1 MSQGSQFRRTLR
13 ERSAGR
19 GRRLLFPEADDARTA
34 AAVATILEHDIC
46 VPTLV
51 GAPDIVRASLAAAGV
66 EADVDIIDP
75 EADLELWALRLQ
87 ELRAHR
93 AMSLE
98 EATEHARTPLVRA
111 ALMVGADEYQ
121 GSVAGAANTSGD
133 VVRAALWAVGP
144 VEGIRTVSS
153 AFYMTV
159 RDFRG
164 AGEETLTYTDAA
176 VVQYPSTVQL
186 ADIAW
191 AAADARRRVVGD
203 EPIVAFLSHSTMGSA
218 SGPSIDR
225 VREAVKLFRSRHPE
239 IQADGEFQVDAA
251 LIRSIGERKAPGS
264 AIAGRANILVF
275 PDLDSANIAYKLTE
289 RLGGGEAVGP
299 IMHGLRRPCND
310 LSRGASADDIVDVAC
325 VTALMVAD

>member
-1 MSQGSQFRRTLR
+1 MSQDSNFRLR
-13 ERSAGR
+13 LRARAAGQ
-19 GRRLLFPEADDARTA
+19 GRRLLFPESEDTRTA
-34 AAVATILEHDIC
+34 AAIRTLLELDLC

-51 GAPDIVRASLAAAGV
+51 GDPERVRANLAQAGV
-66 EADVDIIDP
+66 DGPVEIINP
-75 EADLELWALRLQ
+75 ESDLARWAARLQ

-93 AMSLE
+93 AMTLE
-98 EATEHARTPLVRA
+98 DATGHARNPLIRA

-153 AFYMTV
+153 AFYLTV

-164 AGEETLTYTDAA
+164 AGEETLTFTDAA
-176 VVQYPSTVQL
+176 VVQYPSAVQL
-186 ADIAW
+186 ADIAY

-203 EPIVAFLSHSTMGSA
+203 EPILAFLSHSTLGSA
-218 SGPSIDR
+218 TGPSIDR
-225 VREAVKLFRSRHPE
+225 VREAVKLFRSRHPSIPAE
-239 IQADGEFQVDAA
+239 GEFQADAA
-251 LIRSIGERKAPGS
+251 LIPSVGNRKAPGS
-264 AIAGRANILVF
+264 PVAGRANVLVF

-289 RLGGGEAVGP
+289 RLAGGEAVGP

-310 LSRGASADDIVDVAC
+310 LSRGANADDIVDVAC